1 MGVLVWTKKC
11 DDENV
16 ISLKNDYFFKIQKD
30 IVIN

>member
-16 ISLKNDYFFKIQKD
+16 KLLKNDYFFKIQKD